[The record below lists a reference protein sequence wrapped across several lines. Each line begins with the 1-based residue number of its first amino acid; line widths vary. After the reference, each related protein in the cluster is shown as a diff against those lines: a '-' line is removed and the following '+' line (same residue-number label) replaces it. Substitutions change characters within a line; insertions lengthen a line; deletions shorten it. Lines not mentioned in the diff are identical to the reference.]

1 MPTISDSLPEIE
13 MAAAVAA
20 AAATTILPPQ
30 TSNEQVETTS
40 TEATDNTTTTNSSH
54 HHQKDSCSYCE
65 ETERAI
71 LRLSPIIGEKSRVD
85 EEENESVINV
95 DEYLDLDADDE
106 QQLTSSYSNLSS
118 INPHTNHTT
127 KRRANTNTT
136 TLRNTNMST
145 NILMTRSN
153 NKLKY
158 YRSITDMSSCGS
170 SGRFAATNKRY
181 DFKRDDKNINR

>member
-1 MPTISDSLPEIE
+1 

-20 AAATTILPPQ
+20 ATATTILPPQ
-30 TSNEQVETTS
+30 TSNEGVETTS
-40 TEATDNTTTTNSSH
+40 TETTDNTTTTNSSH
-54 HHQKDSCSYCE
+54 HHQKDSTCSYCE

-118 INPHTNHTT
+118 INHPNHTT
-127 KRRANTNTT
+127 KRRVNNNTT
-136 TLRNTNMST
+136 PLRNTNMST

-170 SGRFAATNKRY
+170 SGRFAATNKTNKRY
-181 DFKRDDKNINR
+181 DLSTFQETIKHQ

>member
-40 TEATDNTTTTNSSH
+40 TQTIDNTTTTNSSH

-118 INPHTNHTT
+118 INHPNHTI

-181 DFKRDDKNINR
+181 DLSTFNKRR

>member
-1 MPTISDSLPEIE
+1 

-40 TEATDNTTTTNSSH
+40 TETTDNTTTSNSSSH
-54 HHQKDSCSYCE
+54 HHPKDSTTTCSYCE

-118 INPHTNHTT
+118 INHPNHTT
-127 KRRANTNTT
+127 KRRTNNNTT

-170 SGRFAATNKRY
+170 SGRFAATNKTNKRY
-181 DFKRDDKNINR
+181 DLSTFQETIKHQ